1 MTFTCDNQ
9 RYQFQRFDQRHWTK
23 SKASELVRSQLLN
36 CATCIGKY
44 RHRRRLLRGIGGIS
58 AFFQRV
64 EALGISPD
72 TGEAL
77 GIGYAP
83 TGMMKGYVLSLFDR
97 QPPMHD

>member
-1 MTFTCDNQ
+1 MTLTCDSR
-9 RYQFQRFDQRHWTK
+9 RYQFQRFDKVTGTK

-58 AFFQRV
+58 AFFQRAEV
-64 EALGISPD
+64 LGISPD

-83 TGMMKGYVLSLFDR
+83 TGMMKGYVLSLFDC
-97 QPPMHD
+97 QPAD